1 MSQVLAPITKL
12 RRTVTSSDSP
22 RKFRNRL
29 LQAHDVIHVDEM
41 QYRKWLNTDRSSLER
56 IHQKVGEFVQSF
68 SHCLT
73 PLLAQD
79 FEAKLR
85 SKHLRDLKG
94 KWSAAAWKGYYSG

>member
-1 MSQVLAPITKL
+1 MACYPSSIQCIQREGDNDDDFGFRVSQVLAPITKL
-12 RRTVTSSDSP
+12 RRTATNSDSP

-73 PLLAQD
+73 PLLW
-79 FEAKLR
+79 L
-85 SKHLRDLKG
+85 L
-94 KWSAAAWKGYYSG
+94 